1 MVCQPRL
8 PNFFPLSGTS
18 NLLSPAKLGS
28 AATRAGVAERRSCGR
43 AAGIQGH
50 SGLGAER
57 PVRERRRLQ
66 DQPAPAGF
74 HRPRL
79 GPAIGR
85 SRWRTASFRHTR
97 KHLPS
102 ARTEGSASTF
112 AGCGRRP
119 WCSGAAFH
127 WHLERLHRIGR
138 LLRRALGFT
147 PSASYGA
154 CTRRLEPPHLQ
165 YSQSPKLS
173 PAAISRRRTK

>member
-1 MVCQPRL
+1 MVCQPRVPQLL
-8 PNFFPLSGTS
+8 PFIRNFKPTFTSEARICSNSG
-18 NLLSPAKLGS
+18 
-28 AATRAGVAERRSCGR
+28 GVAERRSCGR

>member
-18 NLLSPAKLGS
+18 TYFHQRSSDLQQLG
-28 AATRAGVAERRSCGR
+28 GVAERRSCGR

-79 GPAIGR
+79 GAAIGR

-102 ARTEGSASTF
+102 ACTEGSASTF

-127 WHLERLHRIGR
+127 WHLERHGVVHSTGSWLRNRIESR
-138 LLRRALGFT
+138 QPHSRRAGDD
-147 PSASYGA
+147 
-154 CTRRLEPPHLQ
+154 RREQ
-165 YSQSPKLS
+165 RQQG
-173 PAAISRRRTK
+173 R